1 MRFDKE
7 ADFLGRRALTR
18 VSEEGPKQR
27 LVGFRTGR
35 RVDALAEGQQAVVQ
49 DGGTRP
55 EIIGW
60 ISSCRFSPTLQE
72 TLGLCWLP
80 ADLAAKAEAPFHIY
94 AEGKME
100 EARVHHGPFYDPEGA
115 RLRG

>member
-1 MRFDKE
+1 LQIVQQNDRE
-7 ADFLGRRALTR
+7 A
-18 VSEEGPKQR
+18 
-27 LVGFRTGR
+27 
-35 RVDALAEGQQAVVQ
+35 
-49 DGGTRP
+49 P

-80 ADLAAKAEAPFHIY
+80 AELAAQAGATFQIHV
-94 AEGKME
+94 EGGLE
-100 EARVHHGPFYDPEGA
+100 EATVHHGPFYDPEGE